1 MTSVEHC
8 LNRVIIYGSFRGA
21 KHPVRRPGHQ
31 LERKDVDKSLVEVL
45 HAETAAGTSF
55 LDVKSYTKLNPT
67 LDPL

>member
-31 LERKDVDKSLVEVL
+31 LEQKDVDKSLVGVL
-45 HAETAAGTSF
+45 HAETAGQAVEIDLQSC
-55 LDVKSYTKLNPT
+55 
-67 LDPL
+67 